1 MCGIY
6 KIINKINNKIY
17 VGQSVN
23 IQKRWYQHLY
33 DANHR
38 PMIGIDQAIKKYGAK
53 NFQYELIEECSADEL
68 NDKEIYWIEKLNT
81 FKGEGYN
88 NSIGGLSLQGEN
100 HPRAFL
106 TDEQVWD
113 IREMYKNHCKFQEVK
128 DKYLSLGISERGLQ
142 KIWRNENWQHIHS
155 DVYTEENK
163 LWHSTYGVGHSEDQL
178 GLSSDDIA
186 LKQEEIDK
194 IYLDYTQN
202 HISIRELVK
211 KYNRDYGVIEKYVNN
226 PKEVSQVKYKG
237 RKIQNVETKKIF
249 NSISSAAKWAS
260 CGATTITRHL
270 YDNKPA
276 GKIPN
281 TLEDAHWIEI

>member
-53 NFQYELIEECSADEL
+53 NFQCELIEECSADEL

-128 DKYLSLGISERGLQ
+128 DKYLSLGISERGL
-142 KIWRNENWQHIHS
+142 
-155 DVYTEENK
+155 
-163 LWHSTYGVGHSEDQL
+163 
-178 GLSSDDIA
+178 
-186 LKQEEIDK
+186 
-194 IYLDYTQN
+194 
-202 HISIRELVK
+202 
-211 KYNRDYGVIEKYVNN
+211 
-226 PKEVSQVKYKG
+226 
-237 RKIQNVETKKIF
+237 
-249 NSISSAAKWAS
+249 
-260 CGATTITRHL
+260 
-270 YDNKPA
+270 
-276 GKIPN
+276 
-281 TLEDAHWIEI
+281 